1 MSKPLSTDVAI
12 KKWKPSSAGEA
23 RSTGGRDGLYVRGWP
38 SGLKAFYFRSD
49 TWLKIADYPDIRLAV
64 SRELAVVAKRLRKE
78 GFPNAALKR
87 GFENARTGVALE
99 GIVRGDVLA
108 GLSHDAIAS
117 VPTYN
122 QIWEQWF
129 ADVEPALQ
137 EGPSRRR
144 PRAIHEHHVSPVLGD
159 RPINAIRRREIY
171 DLLQPLFREIPT
183 TAGHALG
190 HITKVFELAI
200 VKEFCELNPTPPRSS
215 FPKRLQK
222 KKHHGTISAQR
233 LPELWS
239 WVQTTNASDTVKFA
253 ILTAMVTAHRVGVIV
268 NIEWDHIN
276 FESGIWTVP
285 EREDKST
292 PGRMKSG
299 REYALRLPDGLLE
312 SLASLRS
319 ATTGQYVFESP
330 TTRGSVSPNAVLKVL
345 KRFDP
350 GLTTHGFRNAVKEF
364 CRQAEPAVP
373 DHVADAYCDHSLKGL
388 DASYRRYDT
397 LEERADVALRL
408 YEHVIVGTKS

>member
-1 MSKPLSTDVAI
+1 MPKPLSTDIAI

-49 TWLKIADYPDIRLAV
+49 TWLKIADYPDISLAV

-99 GIVRGDVLA
+99 GVVRGDLLA
-108 GLSHDAIAS
+108 GLSHDAIAN

-215 FPKRLQK
+215 FPKRVQK
-222 KKHHGTISAQR
+222 KKPHGTISAQK

-268 NIEWDHIN
+268 NIEWDHID

-299 REYALRLPDGLLE
+299 REYALLLPDGLLE
-312 SLASLRS
+312 RLASLRS
-319 ATTGQYVFESP
+319 KTEGQYVFESP
-330 TTRGSVSPNAVLKVL
+330 TTRGSVSPNAVLKIL
-345 KRFDP
+345 KRFDS

-364 CRQAEPAVP
+364 CRQAEPQVP
-373 DHVADAYCDHSLKGL
+373 DHVADAYCDHSLRGL

-397 LEERADVALRL
+397 LAERAALARRL
-408 YEHVIVGTKS
+408 YAHITDISEL

>member
-1 MSKPLSTDVAI
+1 MPKPLSTDIAI

-23 RSTGGRDGLYVRGWP
+23 RSTGGRDGLYVRGWL

-49 TWLKIADYPDIRLAV
+49 TWLKIADYPDISLAV

-99 GIVRGDVLA
+99 GVVRGDLLA
-108 GLSHDAIAS
+108 GLSHDAIAN

-144 PRAIHEHHVSPVLGD
+144 PRAIHEHHVSSIIGD
-159 RPINAIRRREIY
+159 RPINEIRRREIY

-190 HITKVFELAI
+190 HINKVFELAI

-215 FPKRLQK
+215 FPKRLQRK
-222 KKHHGTISAQR
+222 KPHGTLPAKQ
-233 LPELWS
+233 LPELWT
-239 WVQTTNASDTVKFA
+239 WVSGTNASPSVKLA

-268 NIEWDHIN
+268 NIMWDDIN
-276 FESGIWTVP
+276 FETGIWQVP
-285 EREDKST
+285 ERDDKST

-299 REYALRLPDGLLE
+299 RAYSLRLPDDMIE
-312 SLASLRS
+312 QLRS
-319 ATTGQYVFESP
+319 LKPQSGSIYLFESP
-330 TTRGSVSPNAVLKVL
+330 TTKGPVTPNAVLKLL
-345 KRFDP
+345 KSFDP
-350 GLTTHGFRNAVKEF
+350 SITTHGFRNAAKEF
-364 CRQAEPAVP
+364 CRQTDPAIP
-373 DHVADAYCDHSLKGL
+373 DHVADAYCDHSLRGL

-397 LEERADVALRL
+397 SNERADMALRL
-408 YEHVIVGTKS
+408 YEHIVGIKVS

>member
-1 MSKPLSTDVAI
+1 MRAPASR
-12 KKWKPSSAGEA
+12 W
-23 RSTGGRDGLYVRGWP
+23 
-38 SGLKAFYFRSD
+38 SGSF
-49 TWLKIADYPDIRLAV
+49 
-64 SRELAVVAKRLRKE
+64 
-78 GFPNAALKR
+78 G
-87 GFENARTGVALE
+87 
-99 GIVRGDVLA
+99 GDVLA

-129 ADVEPALQ
+129 TDVEPALQ

-200 VKEFCELNPTPPRSS
+200 VKEFSELNPTPPRSS

-239 WVQTTNASDTVKFA
+239 WVQETNANDTVKFA

-268 NIEWDHIN
+268 NIEWDHID
-276 FESGIWTVP
+276 FESGVWTVP

-292 PGRMKSG
+292 PGRMTS
-299 REYALRLPDGLLE
+299 YQAISSP
-312 SLASLRS
+312 AP
-319 ATTGQYVFESP
+319 TTTSP
-330 TTRGSVSPNAVLKVL
+330 TTSSSSG
-345 KRFDP
+345 
-350 GLTTHGFRNAVKEF
+350 HW
-364 CRQAEPAVP
+364 
-373 DHVADAYCDHSLKGL
+373 L
-388 DASYRRYDT
+388 D
-397 LEERADVALRL
+397 
-408 YEHVIVGTKS
+408 